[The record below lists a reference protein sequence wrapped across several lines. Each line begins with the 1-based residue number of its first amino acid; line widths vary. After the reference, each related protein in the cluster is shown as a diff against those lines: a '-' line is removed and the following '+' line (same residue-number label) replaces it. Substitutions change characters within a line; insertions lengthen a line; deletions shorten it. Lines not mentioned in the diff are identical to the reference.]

1 MLTIFRHTAPVNQMQ
16 PGPDQTPQ
24 DPSAPAPTFDG
35 RVAEIL
41 ARGEPVAAGRLHMA
55 GIDALSA
62 RAGSGGSEIAPK
74 AEGLLQRAIER
85 RLEPG
90 DFYGISAELDFVVLF
105 PASKL
110 QEARLKCAQIA
121 DEASRALGEEHPEGD
136 GVSVSVAATILEPR
150 QVRSA
155 ISQGGDLVAS
165 LGDRIVKAMSSD
177 ASVEDPSSAFG
188 HIRFL
193 FRPIWDVRRNAVINF
208 LTVPVVKGAGGRIL
222 AGESA
227 VEGLDNRLA
236 RLEYD
241 TRLLRRV
248 IDELMRVGSQD
259 RRLLFTIPV
268 HVDTLSVSSARMAYM
283 QLWRDL
289 PLSLQRLTIFDLVGA
304 SDGFPLSRMMEIL
317 PNLKPLSRAVT
328 FRVPLQSAAMVGRF
342 THLGL
347 HAISTEVGAGPEK
360 ALISDFEKF
369 VVAAEKARLLT
380 YLHAIPTGSLAV
392 AAVAAGFD
400 FIDGAAVG
408 NAEANPKDALRFS
421 VGDLYAKR

>member
-1 MLTIFRHTAPVNQMQ
+1 MLTIFRHTAPVTQMQ
-16 PGPDQTPQ
+16 TGPDQTTP
-24 DPSAPAPTFDG
+24 DPSVPTPTFDG
-35 RVAEIL
+35 RIAEIL
-41 ARGEPVAAGRLHMA
+41 ARGEPVAAGRLRLE
-55 GIDALSA
+55 GIDRLRA
-62 RAGSGGSEIAPK
+62 RAGSDGAEVAAK
-74 AEGLLQRAIER
+74 AEGLLQKAIGR
-85 RLEPG
+85 RLEPE
-90 DFYGISAELDFVVLF
+90 DFYGISVDTDFVILF
-105 PASKL
+105 PASKA
-110 QEARLKCAQIA
+110 QEARLKCAQVA
-121 DEASRALGEEHPEGD
+121 EEVSRALAGECPGSEGVTV
-136 GVSVSVAATILEPR
+136 GAAATMLEPR
-150 QVRSA
+150 DLRSA
-155 ISQGGDLVAS
+155 ITQGGDLVAC
-165 LGDRIVKAMSSD
+165 LAERIAKTMSPDSIAAD
-177 ASVEDPSSAFG
+177 ASSAFG
-188 HIRFL
+188 HVRFL

-208 LTVPVVKGAGGRIL
+208 LTVPVVKGPGGRIL

-241 TRLLRRV
+241 MRLLRRV

-268 HVDTLSVSSARMAYM
+268 HVDTLSVSSARMAYI

-304 SDGFPLSRMMEIL
+304 SEGFPQSRMMEIL

-328 FRVPLQSAAMVGRF
+328 FRVPLQAAAIVGRF

-347 HAISTEVGAGPEK
+347 HAISTEVGSGPEK
-360 ALISDFEKF
+360 ALIADFEKF

-380 YLHAIPTGSLAV
+380 YLHGIPTGSLAV